1 MSPRTTITL
10 SAALLASAAV
20 PSPAAAAD
28 TSAKASVAVADEDA
42 GTTDAEGDTPAIR
55 EFRPERGMAELGV
68 FGGAFVFSKTH
79 DFYDPATAPQE
90 PLRRVS
96 PDIGVRAAYFPLSFL
111 GVEAEF
117 SAVPS
122 KYEPGGNAFIY
133 GVRAHGILQLPLYR
147 VVPFATGGYGF
158 MGVRSDPSV
167 AGKDI
172 DPVGHYGGG
181 VKFFVNRY
189 LALRL
194 DARHIIAAQA
204 AEQRDGTSH
213 FQALLGL
220 SVTLGRKKAAPR
232 QAPPGG
238 DRDGDGFLDSDDACP
253 DEVGIAPDG
262 CPDRDSDGDSILDSV
277 DACPAVPG
285 VAPSGCPPEDRD
297 RDGILDGD
305 DECPDDPGVAPD
317 GCPLRDSDGDGILDP
332 DDECPSEPE
341 SRNGFE
347 DADGCPDEL
356 PEEVKTHTGVIRG
369 IFFDFNSDAIGKRSR
384 PVLDAAVKVLRQ
396 YEGIRIEIVGHTDD
410 VGGRDYNLDLSR
422 ARAESVRTYL
432 VDLGLSPD
440 RIATRGAGPDEPV
453 ADNTTRHGRAENRR
467 IEFNVITQ

>member
-10 SAALLASAAV
+10 YSALLASAAL
-20 PSPAAAAD
+20 PTPAAAAEARA
-28 TSAKASVAVADEDA
+28 SASVSVADDSKS
-42 GTTDAEGDTPAIR
+42 DRGDETPAIR
-55 EFRPERGMAELGV
+55 EFRPERGMAEIGA

-96 PDIGVRAAYFPLSFL
+96 PDIGIRAAYFPLSFL

-117 SAVPS
+117 SAVPA
-122 KYEPGGNAFIY
+122 KYEPGGKAFIY
-133 GVRAHGILQLPLYR
+133 GARAHGILQLPLYR
-147 VVPFATGGYGF
+147 VAPFVVGGYGL
-158 MGVRSDPSV
+158 MGVRSDAAI
-167 AGKDI
+167 AGNDV

-181 VKFFVNRY
+181 VKLFINRY

-194 DARHIIAAQA
+194 DARHFVAAQA

-220 SVTLGRKKAAPR
+220 SLTLGRKKAEARPVTA
-232 QAPPGG
+232 Q

-253 DEVGIAPDG
+253 SIAGLAPDG

-285 VAPSGCPPEDRD
+285 VAPTGCPPEDRD

-305 DECPDDPGVAPD
+305 DQCPDEPGVAPD
-317 GCPLRDSDGDGILDP
+317 GCPLRDSDDDGILDP
-332 DDECPSEPE
+332 DDQCPKEPE
-341 SRNGFE
+341 TRNGFQ

-356 PEEVKTHTGVIRG
+356 PQEVKTHTGVIRG
-369 IFFDFNSDAIGKRSR
+369 IFFEFNSDTIGKRSL
-384 PVLDAAVKVLRQ
+384 PVLDAAVKVLRE
-396 YEGIRIEIVGHTDD
+396 YEQIRIQIVGHTDD
-410 VGGRDYNLDLSR
+410 VGKREYNLELSR

-432 VDLGLSPD
+432 IEQGLAPE
-440 RIATRGAGPDEPV
+440 RITTRGAGPDEPL
-453 ADNTTRHGRAENRR
+453 ADNTTRRGRAENRR
-467 IEFNVITQ
+467 IEFKVTTD